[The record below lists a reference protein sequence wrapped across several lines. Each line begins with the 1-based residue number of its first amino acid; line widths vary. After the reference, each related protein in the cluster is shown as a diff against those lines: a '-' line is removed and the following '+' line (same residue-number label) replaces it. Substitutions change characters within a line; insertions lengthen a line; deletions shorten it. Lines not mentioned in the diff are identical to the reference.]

1 MHLVLVEVLVA
12 AVLVKLSYVLV
23 FVAVEYGD
31 VGGRLALLDQR
42 HWGAHLNSFYV
53 RRMEPDLVQLAE
65 EDVVVQQQVHFI
77 SFQKENVPG
86 DLRGL
91 QDNAEEGGF
100 YGDLWHELYQLEHIV
115 QVGDLRAQNLGRRQL
130 SKRNKLVQISE

>member
-1 MHLVLVEVLVA
+1 
-12 AVLVKLSYVLV
+12 
-23 FVAVEYGD
+23 
-31 VGGRLALLDQR
+31 
-42 HWGAHLNSFYV
+42 
-53 RRMEPDLVQLAE
+53 MEPDLVQLAE